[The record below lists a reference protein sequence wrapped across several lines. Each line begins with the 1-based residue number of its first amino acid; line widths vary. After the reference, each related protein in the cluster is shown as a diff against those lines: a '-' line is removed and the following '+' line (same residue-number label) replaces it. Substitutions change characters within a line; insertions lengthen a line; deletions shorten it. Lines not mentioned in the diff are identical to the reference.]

1 MQGHPHAHQQPDDI
15 QEMIYAMRVSVM
27 SVIFTD
33 IDIDLRDPCRFSA
46 SSLRSRDRVA
56 PVMRA
61 SSDSLGR
68 AINAVLPT
76 TGVRPFLPAIRYGLV
91 TSVRLPGLA
100 RRLGIL
106 NEAGM
111 CVCRVAI

>member
-1 MQGHPHAHQQPDDI
+1 MSTLQTKHNKLPRPSKGSSADAHEQPDDI
-15 QEMIYAMRVSVM
+15 QEIIYAMRVPVM

-33 IDIDLRDPCRFSA
+33 IDIDFREHCRFSA
-46 SSLRSRDRVA
+46 SSLRSSDRVA

-76 TGVRPFLPAIRYGLV
+76 AGVRPFLPAIK
-91 TSVRLPGLA
+91 
-100 RRLGIL
+100 
-106 NEAGM
+106 
-111 CVCRVAI
+111 